1 MPVPRQDSMGREPE
15 TLIDKIEKR
24 LENSRYNIQMVDE
37 KDTKLLR
44 VWSLALI
51 GLLLGLTVY
60 QTILAAFTGSI
71 IGDTIAGPTIYIV
84 ATGIFFVCLY
94 MLGTLGA
101 YGYYGRILGVYGV
114 LAMISSIAAMFG
126 FGWAVVRGRSYDD
139 FIDQCEHYLYGLALK
154 NETDYSWVKYFSDL
168 GGSRALVEDCP
179 VVRVHPAFVGAA
191 LLRISP

>member
-84 ATGIFFVCLY
+84 AT
-94 MLGTLGA
+94 
-101 YGYYGRILGVYGV
+101 V
-114 LAMISSIAAMFG
+114 LADVNRLAVMGPSSDCRVECQLTRIA
-126 FGWAVVRGRSYDD
+126 S
-139 FIDQCEHYLYGLALK
+139 
-154 NETDYSWVKYFSDL
+154 
-168 GGSRALVEDCP
+168 
-179 VVRVHPAFVGAA
+179 
-191 LLRISP
+191 

>member
-1 MPVPRQDSMGREPE
+1 MQ
-15 TLIDKIEKR
+15 
-24 LENSRYNIQMVDE
+24 
-37 KDTKLLR
+37 
-44 VWSLALI
+44 
-51 GLLLGLTVY
+51 
-60 QTILAAFTGSI
+60 
-71 IGDTIAGPTIYIV
+71 
-84 ATGIFFVCLY
+84 
-94 MLGTLGA
+94 
-101 YGYYGRILGVYGV
+101 YGV